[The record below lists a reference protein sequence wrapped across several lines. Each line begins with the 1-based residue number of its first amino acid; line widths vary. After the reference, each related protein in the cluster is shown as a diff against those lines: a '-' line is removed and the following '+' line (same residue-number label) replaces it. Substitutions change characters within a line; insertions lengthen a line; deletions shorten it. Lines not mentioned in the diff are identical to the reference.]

1 MSGADDMVYMEYRSA
16 KPQHPLFKL
25 RRQHWKHFDCNH
37 YILSYQYCYLCGTNW
52 YYQAFI
58 IQLPERANFSNYIVK
73 PSYHLIYTYKWYKSS
88 LFACTRPALWV
99 LASLYTCYKLSV
111 SECYVL
117 ADACQ
122 SSRKG
127 INRKVNGTMTL
138 QRQIMGIFTV
148 YLLFGT
154 VALVV
159 LLLLQ
164 TATDSSLRQ
173 RRRKSVR
180 TTAVSGLTKFVCCWK
195 FVFTA

>member
-1 MSGADDMVYMEYRSA
+1 MYLRS
-16 KPQHPLFKL
+16 P
-25 RRQHWKHFDCNH
+25 
-37 YILSYQYCYLCGTNW
+37 
-52 YYQAFI
+52 
-58 IQLPERANFSNYIVK
+58 
-73 PSYHLIYTYKWYKSS
+73 SS
-88 LFACTRPALWV
+88 LVCILFTLLLPSLPVVLKPCEPQSGIHGLHVRGRRHGVYGVPECQASAPTVQTEETALKTLW
-99 LASLYTCYKLSV
+99 LQSLYSVLSILLSMWHKLILPSSHNSITCYKLSV

-138 QRQIMGIFTV
+138 QRQIMGVFAV

-180 TTAVSGLTKFVCCWK
+180 TTAASGLTKFVCCWK